1 MGRTVERNHRKH
13 FNPRSREGS
22 DLKTTGSAP
31 AARHFNPRSR
41 EGSDATRPH
50 LTRRWRNFNP
60 RSREGSDFSSNWICS
75 EQEVFQSTLP
85 RRERLSQPTTKKFL
99 LHISIHAPAKG
110 ATLPCDYIILHRVF
124 QSTLPRRERRVL
136 WQRGSCSKDF
146 NPRSREGSDV
156 HLRQRFQIVWNF
168 NPRSREGSDTSV
180 LDLLISRLYISIHAP
195 AKGATSGIWTMHWK
209 QRFQSTLP
217 RRERPS
223 RLALVSI
230 PLQISIHAPAKGATA
245 KITKTIPNDFCKI
258 NNYNNSF
265 A

>member
-156 HLRQRFQIVWNF
+156 WNLDNALETTISIHAPAKGATFKAGFGIHSPANF
-168 NPRSREGSDTSV
+168 NPRSREGSDSKNHQ
-180 LDLLISRLYISIHAP
+180 DYS
-195 AKGATSGIWTMHWK
+195 
-209 QRFQSTLP
+209 Q
-217 RRERPS
+217 
-223 RLALVSI
+223 
-230 PLQISIHAPAKGATA
+230 
-245 KITKTIPNDFCKI
+245 
-258 NNYNNSF
+258 
-265 A
+265 